1 MGRFVTSS
9 LNAMSTAQV
18 GNYCQVKGRRYSNTY
33 RTTLKVKD
41 NSLINSTRLS
51 QLPIPV
57 NDRYIAK
64 LISEAYLRSVGTLI
78 YR

>member
-41 NSLINSTRLS
+41 NSLINSTRCLNYQY
-51 QLPIPV
+51 QLMIGILP
-57 NDRYIAK
+57 N
-64 LISEAYLRSVGTLI
+64 LYLKHICGRLEH
-78 YR
+78 

>member
-41 NSLINSTRLS
+41 NSLINSTRLLYFYFS
-51 QLPIPV
+51 LIVPWLP
-57 NDRYIAK
+57 
-64 LISEAYLRSVGTLI
+64 
-78 YR
+78 